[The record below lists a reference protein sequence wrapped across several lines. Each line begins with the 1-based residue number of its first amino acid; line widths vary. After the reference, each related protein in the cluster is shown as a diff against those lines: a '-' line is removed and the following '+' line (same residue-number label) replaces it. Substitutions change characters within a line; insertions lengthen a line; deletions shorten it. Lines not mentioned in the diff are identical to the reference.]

1 MKKVLIIVSS
11 PRENGNSDRLCR
23 QFAKGAEE
31 TGNKV
36 ETIYLRDKKINFCKG
51 CSVCRT
57 THRCAQDDD
66 MAEILDKVVKADVI
80 VLSTPVYFYIMNGQM
95 KTFIDRCLPKYEEI
109 SNKEFYFICTSV
121 DPDRAVIEKTLSGLR
136 DFTDDCLD
144 NCIERGVIC
153 GIDTAVKG
161 AIEDTPAYER
171 AYEIAKNI

>member
-1 MKKVLIIVSS
+1 MVILTDFVDSLQRV
-11 PRENGNSDRLCR
+11 P
-23 QFAKGAEE
+23 EE

-80 VLSTPVYFYIMNGQM
+80 VLFNSSIFLHNEWSDENIYRI
-95 KTFIDRCLPKYEEI
+95 RCLPRYEEI

-121 DPDRAVIEKTLSGLR
+121 DPDRAAIRK
-136 DFTDDCLD
+136 
-144 NCIERGVIC
+144 
-153 GIDTAVKG
+153 DTSVV
-161 AIEDTPAYER
+161 
-171 AYEIAKNI
+171 

>member
-95 KTFIDRCLPKYEEI
+95 KTFIDRCLPRYEEI

-136 DFTDDCLD
+136 DFTD
-144 NCIERGVIC
+144 
-153 GIDTAVKG
+153 
-161 AIEDTPAYER
+161 
-171 AYEIAKNI
+171 